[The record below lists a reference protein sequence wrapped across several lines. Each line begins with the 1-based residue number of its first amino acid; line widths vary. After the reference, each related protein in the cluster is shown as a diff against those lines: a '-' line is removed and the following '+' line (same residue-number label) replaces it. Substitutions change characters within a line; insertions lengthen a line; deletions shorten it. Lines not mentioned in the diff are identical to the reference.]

1 MAGGVESLVRTMDLD
16 KEHTFTCVI
25 SDPDYQ
31 VRVPVWSGVCLYP
44 VSLCVCDVCVIAV
57 SLVCEVMGS
66 NLSVC
71 AVNKSTYTKNRLS
84 VKMVI
89 FDLLFGGRLLLTK
102 R

>member
-1 MAGGVESLVRTMDLD
+1 MSSVRAMDLGYGLSIYLRD
-16 KEHTFTCVI
+16 CRP
-25 SDPDYQ
+25 SYL

-71 AVNKSTYTKNRLS
+71 TVNKSTYTKNRLS